1 MNTDSFLIWRS
12 ACTTDVGK
20 VRKVNED
27 ACLDLHELGLW
38 VVADGMGGHIA
49 GDVASRM
56 IIESCQQINEP
67 HNLDNFISE
76 VQNRLQG
83 VNQHL
88 RELAAQQ
95 YNDSTIGSTVVA
107 LLAYDRQCA
116 CLWVG
121 DSRIY
126 RLRNSKLE
134 QLTKD
139 HSMVEEY
146 IDEGFMSPQE
156 AYNSSIANAL
166 TRAIGAEDE
175 LSIDVRVEEMQDGD
189 TFLLC
194 SDGLYREV
202 SHEEM
207 TQLMVSNNDCTTIS
221 MKLLESA
228 IEHGAKDNVTVSVVQ
243 IKDAYS

>member
-12 ACTTDVGK
+12 ACATDVGK

-38 VVADGMGGHIA
+38 IVADGMGGHMA

-76 VQNRLQG
+76 VQNRLQA

-88 RELAAQQ
+88 REIAAKQ

-107 LLAYDRQCA
+107 LLAYDRKCA

-175 LSIDVRVEEMQDGD
+175 LSIDVRIEDMQDGD

-202 SHEEM
+202 SNEEM
-207 TQLMVSNNDCTTIS
+207 ARLMTNNNDCAIIS
-221 MKLLESA
+221 KKLLNSA